1 MADVRLVD
9 LEVIKKYSLAV
20 RHDTVPAEE
29 VLAALEASLEVVRAA
44 LGRTGAPPRAAA
56 GASRTRGPAR
66 TTPARTTQAQS
77 TQAQATQAQ
86 TTKAQT
92 TQPKTVRTKSGQ
104 TGTGTAQT
112 RRRSG
117 RAGSE

>member
-9 LEVIKKYSLAV
+9 LEVIKRYSLAV

-44 LGRTGAPPRAAA
+44 LGGAGAPTKSASARPPKAATSSRRTATKSTGAGGRA
-56 GASRTRGPAR
+56 S
-66 TTPARTTQAQS
+66 
-77 TQAQATQAQ
+77 
-86 TTKAQT
+86 
-92 TQPKTVRTKSGQ
+92 
-104 TGTGTAQT
+104 TGTGAAET

>member
-44 LGRTGAPPRAAA
+44 LGPAKAPTKSVPARAPKAA
-56 GASRTRGPAR
+56 PASRRPA
-66 TTPARTTQAQS
+66 
-77 TQAQATQAQ
+77 
-86 TTKAQT
+86 TK
-92 TQPKTVRTKSGQ
+92 KSGPKGSGS
-104 TGTGTAQT
+104 TGTGAAET

>member
-20 RHDTVPAEE
+20 RHDTVAAEE

-44 LGRTGAPPRAAA
+44 LGRAGTPTKPAPARAAKAAKASPRAATKKA
-56 GASRTRGPAR
+56 GPRG
-66 TTPARTTQAQS
+66 
-77 TQAQATQAQ
+77 
-86 TTKAQT
+86 
-92 TQPKTVRTKSGQ
+92 SGAA
-104 TGTGTAQT
+104 GTGAAET

>member
-29 VLAALEASLEVVRAA
+29 VLAALEASVAVVRAA
-44 LGRTGAPPRAAA
+44 LGPTGRPTKPAPARAPKAAAPPRRAAPKKA
-56 GASRTRGPAR
+56 APRG
-66 TTPARTTQAQS
+66 
-77 TQAQATQAQ
+77 
-86 TTKAQT
+86 
-92 TQPKTVRTKSGQ
+92 SGS
-104 TGTGTAQT
+104 TGTGAAET

>member
-44 LGRTGAPPRAAA
+44 LGRTGAPTKSAPARAPKAAPASRRPATKKAAPRA
-56 GASRTRGPAR
+56 
-66 TTPARTTQAQS
+66 
-77 TQAQATQAQ
+77 
-86 TTKAQT
+86 
-92 TQPKTVRTKSGQ
+92 SGS
-104 TGTGTAQT
+104 TGTGAAET